1 MGVTVG
7 SAVGAG
13 MGVTVGSA
21 VGAGMGVTV
30 GSAVGADMAVTAGSE
45 AGIAPEATNPEA
57 VPPNSN
63 MAAMAIT
70 GEEILPSFMS
80 KAFYSPIYLV

>member
-1 MGVTVG
+1 MSGTSGSLSGTGVGVTVG

-21 VGAGMGVTV
+21 VGAGMGVT
-30 GSAVGADMAVTAGSE
+30 AGSE
-45 AGIAPEATNPEA
+45 ARIAPKATNPETA
-57 VPPNSN
+57 PPNSN

-70 GEEILPSFMS
+70 GVEILLSFM
-80 KAFYSPIYLV
+80 

>member
-1 MGVTVG
+1 MGVAVGSAVGAGMGVTVGAGMSVTVG

-13 MGVTVGSA
+13 MGVT
-21 VGAGMGVTV
+21 
-30 GSAVGADMAVTAGSE
+30 AGSE
-45 AGIAPEATNPEA
+45 AGIAPDATKPEA

-80 KAFYSPIYLV
+80 KLSILPSI

>member
-13 MGVTVGSA
+13 MGVTVG
-21 VGAGMGVTV
+21 AGMG
-30 GSAVGADMAVTAGSE
+30 VTAGSE

-63 MAAMAIT
+63 MAATAIT
-70 GEEILPSFMS
+70 GEEILPNFMS
-80 KAFYSPIYLV
+80 KLSILPSISVT